1 MKKLSLYIFLVLM
14 VCNVGFAEEILLTC
28 DVNSTSLKTMDPE
41 DQKRFLGKKISLTV
55 DTEKKIVTN
64 NDQDSNLFIV
74 HGIKYQ
80 EKLNQKAFPL
90 PKNLYKETPEKF
102 LEISKMKVATRYNVL
117 SEDYKNLKKGTQ
129 ITIKNVQDF
138 SAEEWFNIPLNDP
151 QALGILASDKKKY
164 DKIVNTPEKKEGEL
178 SESAKAFQY
187 QYSYKTEVILLND
200 KDNEIIHKYK
210 GGISAG
216 GKYKGLVVEID
227 NDGIFFNPT
236 IRSFI
241 NAILGKKLKFSFSCF
256 DL

>member
-1 MKKLSLYIFLVLM
+1 MKKVIVAVLLGM
-14 VCNVGFAEEILLTC
+14 LWCNVGFAEEILLTC
-28 DVNSTSLKTMDPE
+28 DVNSTSLKTMVRE

-64 NDQDSNLFIV
+64 NDQESNLFIL

-80 EKLNQKAFPL
+80 EKLNQKAFPS
-90 PKNLYKETPEKF
+90 PKIYDKKTPEGF
-102 LEISKMKVATRYNVL
+102 LEISKIKVASKYVLL

-129 ITIKNVQDF
+129 ITIGNVRDF
-138 SAEEWFNIPLNDP
+138 SAEEWFNIPVNDP
-151 QALGILASDKKKY
+151 QALRNLISDKKKY
-164 DKIVNTPEKKEGEL
+164 DEIVSAPEKKEEEL
-178 SESAKAFQY
+178 SESAKVVQY
-187 QYSYKTEVILLND
+187 KYSYKTEVILLDD

-227 NDGIFFNPT
+227 NG
-236 IRSFI
+236 RSFI
-241 NAILGKKLKFSFSCF
+241 NVILGKKLKFSFFCF

>member
-1 MKKLSLYIFLVLM
+1 MKKLLGILVLGLLW
-14 VCNVGFAEEILLTC
+14 CNVGIAEEILLTC

-55 DTEKKIVTN
+55 DTETKIVTN
-64 NDQDSNLFIV
+64 NDQDSNLFIL

-102 LEISKMKVATRYNVL
+102 LEISKMKVATRYVFL

-129 ITIKNVQDF
+129 ITLENVRDF
-138 SAEEWFNIPLNDP
+138 SAEEWFNIPVNDP
-151 QALGILASDKKKY
+151 QTLRNLISDKKKY
-164 DKIVNTPEKKEGEL
+164 DEIVSAPEKKEEEL
-178 SESAKAFQY
+178 SESAKVVQY
-187 QYSYKTEVILLND
+187 KYSYKTEVILLND

>member
-1 MKKLSLYIFLVLM
+1 MKKLLGILVLGLLW
-14 VCNVGFAEEILLTC
+14 CNVGIAEEILLTC
-28 DVNSTSLKTMDPE
+28 DVNSTSLKTMVRE

-138 SAEEWFNIPLNDP
+138 SAEEWFNIPLKDP
-151 QALGILASDKKKY
+151 TALGILTSHKKKY
-164 DKIVNTPEKKEGEL
+164 NEIVNAPKKEEEL
-178 SESAKAFQY
+178 SENAKAFQY
-187 QYSYKTEVILLND
+187 KYSYKSEVILLDD
-200 KDNEIIHKYK
+200 KDNEKIYKYK

-216 GKYKGLVVEID
+216 GKFKSLVVEID
-227 NDGIFFNPT
+227 NGG
-236 IRSFI
+236 SFI
-241 NAILGKKLKFSFSCF
+241 NSILGKKLKFFFMCF

>member
-1 MKKLSLYIFLVLM
+1 MMKKLLGIIILGLLW
-14 VCNVGFAEEILLTC
+14 CNVGFAEEILLTC

-55 DTEKKIVTN
+55 DTETKIVTN
-64 NDQDSNLFIV
+64 NDQESNLFIL

-80 EKLNQKAFPL
+80 EKLNQKTFPS
-90 PKNLYKETPEKF
+90 PKIYDKKTPEGF
-102 LEISKMKVATRYNVL
+102 LEISKIKVASKYVLL

-129 ITIKNVQDF
+129 ITIGNVRDF
-138 SAEEWFNIPLNDP
+138 SAEEWFNIPVNDP
-151 QALGILASDKKKY
+151 QALRNLISDKKKY
-164 DKIVNTPEKKEGEL
+164 DEIVNAPEKKEEGL
-178 SESAKAFQY
+178 SESSKALRY
-187 QYSYKTEVILLND
+187 KYSYKTEVILLDD

-227 NDGIFFNPT
+227 NG
-236 IRSFI
+236 RSFI
-241 NAILGKKLKFSFSCF
+241 NVILGKKLKFSFFCF